1 MCVCFGV
8 GSFPLIPFSAP
19 TPSQVVGGPEKS
31 VCNGEGKGIRNTWIK
46 TEKVKKKKICTTERM
61 RISVVLNAIDALI
74 DILFT

>member
-46 TEKVKKKKICTTERM
+46 TEKVKKKK
-61 RISVVLNAIDALI
+61 SAL
-74 DILFT
+74 LKG